1 MTLRIQL
8 SPSELIRFGN
18 NLLIPIQPRGQR
30 PEEDVQTLASTF
42 KITGESERKLV
53 VEDH

>member
-18 NLLIPIQPRGQR
+18 DLLIRYSHKDSDKTR
-30 PEEDVQTLASTF
+30 DVQILVSTF